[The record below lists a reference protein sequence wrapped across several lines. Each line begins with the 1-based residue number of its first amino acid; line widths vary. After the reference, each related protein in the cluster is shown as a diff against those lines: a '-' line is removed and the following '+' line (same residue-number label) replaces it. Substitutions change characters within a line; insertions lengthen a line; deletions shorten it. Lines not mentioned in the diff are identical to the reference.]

1 MATILGL
8 LSRWSWLS
16 VIAENGDGTM
26 ESFFPTIPR
35 KDKYLQLRSALQ
47 PTEAARLYLV
57 LHTHTDSLPW
67 GRTATPLLYIV
78 PSLMI

>member
-1 MATILGL
+1 MATILGF
-8 LSRWSWLS
+8 LSCWSWLS
-16 VIAENGDGTM
+16 VIAENRDGTM
-26 ESFFPTIPR
+26 EFFFFTIAR

-67 GRTATPLLYIV
+67 RRTAIPSLYIV